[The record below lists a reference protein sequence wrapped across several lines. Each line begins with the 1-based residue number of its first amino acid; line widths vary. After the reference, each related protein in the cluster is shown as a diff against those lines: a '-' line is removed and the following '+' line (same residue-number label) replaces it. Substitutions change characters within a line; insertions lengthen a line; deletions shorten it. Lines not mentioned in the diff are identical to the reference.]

1 MTQNDEITK
10 LEDVML
16 HLDGLVEDLGYL
28 SSMVEDTILEV
39 RHTMSE
45 LQIIIEGDKNGN

>member
-1 MTQNDEITK
+1 MTQNEEITK
-10 LEDVML
+10 LKYVMI
-16 HLDGLVEDLGYL
+16 HLDGLMDDLEYL

-45 LQIIIEGDKNGN
+45 LQIIIEEDRNG